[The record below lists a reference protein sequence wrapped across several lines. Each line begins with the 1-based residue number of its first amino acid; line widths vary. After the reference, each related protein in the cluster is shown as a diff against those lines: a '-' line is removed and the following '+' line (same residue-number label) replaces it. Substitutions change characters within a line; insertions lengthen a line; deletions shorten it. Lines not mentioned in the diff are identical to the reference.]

1 MTDHLNW
8 APPESCYKSA
18 VHVTSEFRLFPQ
30 SLLEMKKAI
39 ASGYPVVFG
48 IQVYSSFFKMEHQKS
63 GSIPMPDTSSETL
76 HGGHAILAVA
86 YDDTSERVTFRNTWG
101 AEWGDGGCGTLP
113 YEYFDQDRSLANSM
127 WVIKKIDQF

>member
-1 MTDHLNW
+1 
-8 APPESCYKSA
+8 
-18 VHVTSEFRLFPQ
+18 
-30 SLLEMKKAI
+30 
-39 ASGYPVVFG
+39 
-48 IQVYSSFFKMEHQKS
+48 
-63 GSIPMPDTSSETL
+63 MPDTSSETL

-113 YEYFDQDRSLANSM
+113 YEYFDQDQCLANSM